1 MAETIS
7 YRRKSRVLGLFCTMV
22 VSGGILLILLYIILR
37 TPIPPF
43 PEGGGGTGDGIELN
57 LGFSD
62 AGMGNNPQELSTAP
76 EITPPQPETKVQP
89 DENVM
94 TQDVE
99 DAPTINE
106 KPVKTKKVKKVVARV
121 VETPKKI
128 VKKEPEK
135 PQPVINKKALFPPSK
150 NKTTSSEG
158 NKNIAG
164 DQGDPN
170 GTLASKALGGKGGK
184 GGSGGGSGGG
194 IGSGVGP
201 NTGGGISFNLAG
213 RNRLSLPNPEY
224 KQQVEGVVVVE
235 VTVDKDGKVTQA
247 VAGVKGST
255 TLDEALLEAA
265 RKAAILARFDRKPD
279 APAFQKGTI
288 TYRFRLQ

>member
-7 YRRKSRVLGLFCTMV
+7 YKRKSRVLGFFFTSL
-22 VSGGILLILLYIILR
+22 VSGGIVLILLLIILR

-43 PEGGGGTGDGIELN
+43 PEGGGGAGDGIELN

-62 AGMGNNPQELSTAP
+62 AGMGNNPQELSAAS
-76 EITPPQPETKVQP
+76 EITPPQPDTKVQA
-89 DENVM
+89 DEKIM

-106 KPVKTKKVKKVVARV
+106 KPEKTKKVKKIVPKVV
-121 VETPKKI
+121 VETPKKV
-128 VKKEPEK
+128 VKKEPVK
-135 PQPVINKKALFPPSK
+135 PQPVVNTKALYTK
-150 NKTTSSEG
+150 
-158 NKNIAG
+158 KNITSADGTSNKAG

-170 GTLASKALGGKGGK
+170 GTLASKAFGGKGGK
-184 GGSGGGSGGG
+184 GGSGGGTGGG
-194 IGSGVGP
+194 NGTGTGP

-213 RNRLSLPNPEY
+213 RNPMSLPHPEY

-255 TLDEALLEAA
+255 TLDDALLDAA
-265 RKAAILARFDRKPD
+265 RKAALKASFDRKPD

-288 TYRFRLQ
+288 TYKFRLQ